1 VLAGEGR
8 DPVARVR
15 ELCGDGGADHAIEVV
30 GRPDTIRQAFDMTRR
45 AGTCTIV
52 GAANF
57 TDVVEF
63 GAMQLMLESKTLR
76 GCVYGSTDPARD
88 FPEIVRLQQ
97 HGRLDLD
104 ALVTRR
110 IALEDLN
117 DAFRAMQAGE
127 VARSV
132 IVY

>member
-1 VLAGEGR
+1 MLFRSNAHVDESWR
-8 DPVARVR
+8 CDDR
-15 ELCGDGGADHAIEVV
+15 ELAYPLYERCLELGVTVLQFHKGIPFGLMNVEDL
-30 GRPDTIRQAFDMTRR
+30 RPNDLQR
-45 AGTCTIV
+45 
-52 GAANF
+52 
-57 TDVVEF
+57 
-63 GAMQLMLESKTLR
+63 
-76 GCVYGSTDPARD
+76 PARD

-97 HGRLDLD
+97 HGRLDLE

-110 IALEDLN
+110 IALDDVN